1 MSDAAWGNLIGV
13 VTVVTMLLFVGIW
26 IWAWRKRHRK
36 VFQRMAELPMEDRP
50 EGPPPTANGDTHQ
63 DDRS

>member
-13 VTVVTMLLFVGIW
+13 VTVITMLLFVGIW

-36 VFQRMAELPMEDRP
+36 VFKRMAEIPMEDAP
-50 EGPPPTANGDTHQ
+50 EGPLPTANDDARKG
-63 DDRS
+63 DRS